1 MTFWINGARTIVIG
15 RTCRCMICMCL
26 YSLGDYNVR
35 LIESQ
40 SLTMTCGVPE
50 SRLGI
55 SEGLPLLPYGDKFNL
70 HRKLLQQPFSK
81 RGCDKFLD
89 LQAKQRSICLQ
100 SLLRSPHEFEQ
111 HTKRFVFY
119 FRFSRCWIWLILHDS
134 LHNARLSCVTG
145 VMIRYI
151 AAGIIGVTFGHEVL
165 SDDDYFLK
173 MANNVNDILGGVGV
187 PGTSAIDV
195 FPIRKSSNSGCYVT
209 AFC

>member
-119 FRFSRCWIWLILHDS
+119 FRFSALLDLADPAWFTPQCPTFL
-134 LHNARLSCVTG
+134 
-145 VMIRYI
+145 RYWC
-151 AAGIIGVTFGHEVL
+151 
-165 SDDDYFLK
+165 DDQVHCSRYHW
-173 MANNVNDILGGVGV
+173 G
-187 PGTSAIDV
+187 DV
-195 FPIRKSSNSGCYVT
+195 W
-209 AFC
+209 A